1 MGVVDDS
8 PLRNPDRIPYSVP
21 PPPSQSQADA
31 AEEEETTSMRELVQ
45 EIDTHVDLKVTSNL
59 NVADD
64 APAQQPSTKDI
75 PSQPTDEAAQFPP
88 TDPVV

>member
-1 MGVVDDS
+1 MK
-8 PLRNPDRIPYSVP
+8 
-21 PPPSQSQADA
+21 
-31 AEEEETTSMRELVQ
+31 ELVQ
-45 EIDTHVDLKVTSNL
+45 AIDAYVDLKVTSNL

-88 TDPVV
+88 TDPAV